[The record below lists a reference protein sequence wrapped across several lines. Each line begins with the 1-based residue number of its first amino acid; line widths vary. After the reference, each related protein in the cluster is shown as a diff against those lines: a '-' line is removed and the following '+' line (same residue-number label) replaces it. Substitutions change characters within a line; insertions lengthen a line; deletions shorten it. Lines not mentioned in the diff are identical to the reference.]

1 MILPSIVAAVLL
13 AQSPA
18 SQPPQPPTG
27 DVVGVPAPVALPPEI
42 ALRVENAQLR
52 MALLR
57 AQIEATT
64 QALQAQRDAID
75 AAVRAALPGYA
86 GIDWQTG
93 QPRKADPSGEP
104 PGKDSPR

>member
-1 MILPSIVAAVLL
+1 MTLPVLL
-13 AQSPA
+13 AGLLLSQTPA
-18 SQPPQPPTG
+18 ATVPPTTTAPTG
-27 DVVGVPAPVALPPEI
+27 NVVGVPVTPALPPEL

-57 AQIEATT
+57 AQVEATT
-64 QALQAQRDAID
+64 QSLQTQRDSID

-93 QPRKADPSGEP
+93 QPRKADAPKETP
-104 PGKDSPR
+104 

>member
-1 MILPSIVAAVLL
+1 METIVTLPLLMAGLLLSQTPAATV
-13 AQSPA
+13 
-18 SQPPQPPTG
+18 PPTAPTG
-27 DVVGVPAPVALPPEI
+27 DIAGAPVAPALPPEL

-57 AQIEATT
+57 AQVEATT
-64 QALQAQRDAID
+64 QALQTQRDAID

-93 QPRKADPSGEP
+93 QPRKADALKATP
-104 PGKDSPR
+104 